1 MLFQIVDEW
10 FLQPAQG
17 DSCSMFWPAYLY
29 ADRSIRG
36 KAGKR
41 LACSIFNSRP
51 TVIKVDSA
59 RAMPETLLESLV
71 HVAAAAAGYSCS
83 KSPAATTSTQG
94 PLVHEDEDTPLQYR
108 PNFVKFVLSSAGKHY
123 AHFLPNVSNKAALEE
138 AAIRLYSGNTV
149 YARMN
154 QALRDDDV
162 DGLWEYGGLIK
173 LTMQPFGFDAMQ
185 SQGSVLKPYV
195 GIVWRGC
202 RLSSSV
208 LSKYQVGQMVIW
220 EGFSST
226 SSAKKS
232 AFGGNVAFEIHC
244 NKALEALK
252 LKPGGEVSLDG
263 EVHESHPTSSTSAG
277 PHVKNDFFVPAQI
290 HHLSQYPNENEVLY
304 PPYTKFRIVSR
315 VNGIQTCI
323 VLETMEFPSLCLL
336 AKEGNWNEVKKG
348 MEAREGQSNKAEAWF
363 VKHSDLAN
371 SIASKVVNEGAAS
384 DGLSLIAQMQ
394 AWGTDVSMAHEQ
406 LMAAGLD
413 SAVPLPPGHPKW
425 YFDAGILN
433 ADDKQLSTRLRIQDG
448 CQWQQYFA
456 RQATLLENWYEHGRQ
471 GQAKYTVINNI
482 GVHVPYVVF
491 ATASG
496 EMYQKAVGGGMIGNL
511 RRVWRAA

>member
-36 KAGKR
+36 KAP

-51 TVIKVDSA
+51 TVSKVDSA
-59 RAMPETLLESLV
+59 RAMPETLLETLHDSLV
-71 HVAAAAAGYSCS
+71 YAAIAATGYSSS
-83 KSPAATTSTQG
+83 KSPDATASTQG
-94 PLVHEDEDTPLQYR
+94 PLVREDEDTPLQYR

-149 YARMN
+149 YAQMN

-202 RLSSSV
+202 QLSSSA

-252 LKPGGEVSLDG
+252 LKPGSATPLGEVSLDG
-263 EVHESHPTSSTSAG
+263 EVHESHPTSSTSFSCQHRFTISRSTQTRTRSST
-277 PHVKNDFFVPAQI
+277 PH
-290 HHLSQYPNENEVLY
+290 
-304 PPYTKFRIVSR
+304 T
-315 VNGIQTCI
+315 
-323 VLETMEFPSLCLL
+323 
-336 AKEGNWNEVKKG
+336 
-348 MEAREGQSNKAEAWF
+348 QSF
-363 VKHSDLAN
+363 
-371 SIASKVVNEGAAS
+371 AS
-384 DGLSLIAQMQ
+384 
-394 AWGTDVSMAHEQ
+394 
-406 LMAAGLD
+406 
-413 SAVPLPPGHPKW
+413 
-425 YFDAGILN
+425 
-433 ADDKQLSTRLRIQDG
+433 
-448 CQWQQYFA
+448 
-456 RQATLLENWYEHGRQ
+456 
-471 GQAKYTVINNI
+471 
-482 GVHVPYVVF
+482 
-491 ATASG
+491 
-496 EMYQKAVGGGMIGNL
+496 
-511 RRVWRAA
+511 